1 MKVWKVDEIRYLLET
16 NNSAVIRGL
25 IAIYNK
31 QTQDEKIMNETKH
44 SNGVG
49 FTGADAKVL
58 SNMAKYAISKGGLTE
73 KQFIYVKKKIGK
85 YAGQITKIANKQI

>member
-1 MKVWKVDEIRYLLET
+1 MKIWKLDEIRYLLET
-16 NNSAVIRGL
+16 NDKAVINGL

-31 QTQDEKIMNETKH
+31 QTADEKVVNETKH

-58 SNMAKYAISKGGLTE
+58 SNMAKYAIAKGGLTE
-73 KQFIYVKKKIGK
+73 KQFIYVKKEIGK
-85 YAGQITKIANKQI
+85 YAGQLTKIANKQI